1 MPPIKGCIQATM
13 VLKSAMFANMTLD
26 QWNEALRSKV
36 QGSYNLDRHL
46 PTQLDFFIFLS
57 SVCGIIGASG
67 QSNYAFG
74 CAYQDA
80 LARSKVAMRQKA
92 VSIDLGI
99 VEGVG
104 YTAEHQGVGSF
115 MRSLGL
121 QPIPE
126 EYLLSILEYYCD
138 SRREILHPS
147 DAQIVVGIMS
157 QDEMQRSGLVR
168 SRFYSRPLWNHL
180 QRRMNPTLGGSKV
193 VAAQRPNKKGPSS
206 LKLPMAASDDTLS
219 SVADGGPD
227 AVSRAICE
235 RVSDVLA
242 INADD
247 IDPAKPLHMYGVD
260 SLVAMEL
267 RSWFKEALQKDVAV
281 FDILSNRPIGVLAQE
296 VVGVAAAA

>member
-1 MPPIKGCIQATM
+1 M